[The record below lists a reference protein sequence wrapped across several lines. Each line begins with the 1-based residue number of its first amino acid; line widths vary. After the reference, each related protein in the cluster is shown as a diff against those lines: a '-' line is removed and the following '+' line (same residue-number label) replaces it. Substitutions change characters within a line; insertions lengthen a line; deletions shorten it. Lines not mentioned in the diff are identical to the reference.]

1 MTITLIVAMSFAV
14 HRIVRLLI
22 VDDVFDSQRDKVHG
36 WLAAGQT
43 LRQRIAA
50 RTVIIAAAIVA
61 VSAAVPWPWIPDH
74 LNGDMRL
81 HIIEGCAAIGLAAA
95 TVGYRNWLADML
107 SCQFCLGLWVSAAT
121 VAAVT
126 ETVETRFV
134 VGAVTVFAVASA
146 QSFLHIAEQAL
157 TSVGML
163 ADTTEARF
171 LAERQPDNPTAQEQ
185 DDQW

>member
-1 MTITLIVAMSFAV
+1 MTITLIVAVSFAV

-22 VDDVFDSQRDKVHG
+22 VDDVFEAQRDKLHG
-36 WLAAGQT
+36 WLASGQT
-43 LRQRIAA
+43 LRQRALA
-50 RTVIIAAAIVA
+50 RTVI
-61 VSAAVPWPWIPDH
+61 AAVTVTGAAVAPPWPWLPDH

-81 HIIEGCAAIGLAAA
+81 HILEGCAGLGLAAA
-95 TVGYRNWLADML
+95 AIGCRNWLSDML

-134 VGAVTVFAVASA
+134 VGTVTVFAVASA

-157 TSVGML
+157 TSIGML
-163 ADTTEARF
+163 ADTAETSL
-171 LAERQPDNPTAQEQ
+171 LAEHQPDSAQG

>member
-1 MTITLIVAMSFAV
+1 
-14 HRIVRLLI
+14 
-22 VDDVFDSQRDKVHG
+22 
-36 WLAAGQT
+36 
-43 LRQRIAA
+43 
-50 RTVIIAAAIVA
+50 
-61 VSAAVPWPWIPDH
+61 
-74 LNGDMRL
+74 
-81 HIIEGCAAIGLAAA
+81 
-95 TVGYRNWLADML
+95 ML
-107 SCQFCLGLWVSAAT
+107 SCHFCLGLWVSAAT